1 MSSLS
6 DEELDTVM
14 AAILWDYPN
23 YSRGLVSGAL
33 MWMESQLLHGACGL
47 EHLTADDPRH
57 VAPFAAVPN
66 MGLNEDMLWQLQARQ
81 RVRIEAPD
89 SVPRNLAYVACEL
102 PNNPFSP
109 EQLVQFDARLNA
121 VVPDVDRR
129 MEYHRLHWIHGL
141 AIMTSILSPSG
152 QALPPDL

>member
-1 MSSLS
+1 MVRYIPVDS
-6 DEELDTVM
+6 
-14 AAILWDYPN
+14 
-23 YSRGLVSGAL
+23 
-33 MWMESQLLHGACGL
+33 
-47 EHLTADDPRH
+47 
-57 VAPFAAVPN
+57 
-66 MGLNEDMLWQLQARQ
+66 RQ
-81 RVRIEAPD
+81 RLTCSICWYG

-129 MEYHRLHWIHGL
+129 MEYRHLHWIHGL
-141 AIMTSILSPSG
+141 TIMTLILSPSG